1 MSCAENKIQA
11 IQNPYVIT
19 CSISSLSRNL
29 SIVRLRNSGSSS
41 LDKLGDDLDENL
53 AVSTS
58 ISIQSFWNDSKS
70 QYRGQSE
77 SREES
82 YSFLSS

>member
-1 MSCAENKIQA
+1 MSCGENQG
-11 IQNPYVIT
+11 IQNPRVIT

>member
-1 MSCAENKIQA
+1 MSCGENQG
-11 IQNPYVIT
+11 IQNPRVIT
-19 CSISSLSRNL
+19 WSISSLSRNL